1 MKDSNIIDLASRVR
15 NPVTLSRIKDLEMR
29 IDAEQT
35 KLLISTS
42 LISIL
47 FLVSLANNSMLEPV
61 DVVEVSSVELPSIS
75 SDGRGPA
82 SAPTGT
88 SAWEDNVASRLS
100 NMSLK
105 EVAAVGRAPSLLE
118 KLAFGFLE
126 GKYTL
131 RLESGK
137 IRELAFTDSAHPG
150 QQPKSLSD
158 RVRFLTENRELLP
171 VDFDRPQ
178 RIESHQSGDATVES
192 YNLLNRSSIPVAK
205 VRFHLDSEGRL
216 LSMKVELSRLA
227 AR

>member
-1 MKDSNIIDLASRVR
+1 MRDSNIIEFASRVR
-15 NPVTLSRIKDLEMR
+15 NPVTKSRIKDLKMR
-29 IDAEQT
+29 LDSEQT
-35 KLLISTS
+35 KILISTS

-61 DVVEVSSVELPSIS
+61 DAVEMSPIEMPSSS

-88 SAWEDNVASRLS
+88 SAWEDDVASRLAK
-100 NMSLK
+100 MSLK
-105 EVAAVGRAPSLLE
+105 EVAAVGRAPSSLE

-126 GKYTL
+126 GKYAL

-150 QQPKSLSD
+150 QHPKSVAD
-158 RVRFLTENRELLP
+158 RSRFLTDNRELLP

-178 RIESHQSGDATVES
+178 RVDSHQSGDEIFES
-192 YNLLNRSSIPVAK
+192 YNLLNRARVPVAK
-205 VRFHLDSEGRL
+205 VRFHLDNEGRL